1 MGFRQSVIV
10 FSVVTLRMSLNERKR
25 ARVLQYVCYNHV
37 YCPTDKS
44 SINIY
49 MLGVLIYI
57 CCEYEYIYVGSFE
70 YIYVVSINMYML

>member
-1 MGFRQSVIV
+1 MGFHQSVIV
-10 FSVVTLRMSLNERKR
+10 FGVVTLRMSFNERKR
-25 ARVLQYVCYNHV
+25 ARVLQYVCYNHL

-57 CCEYEYIYVGSFE
+57 CCEYEYIYVVGMN
-70 YIYVVSINMYML
+70 IYMLWV